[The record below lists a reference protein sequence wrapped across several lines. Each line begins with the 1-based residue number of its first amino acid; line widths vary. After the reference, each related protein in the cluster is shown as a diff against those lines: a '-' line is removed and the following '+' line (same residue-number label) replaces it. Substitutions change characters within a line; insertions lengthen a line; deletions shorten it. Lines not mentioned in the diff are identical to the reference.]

1 MTVAKAQRNLLFVAV
16 ALVLLTC
23 SGWTLSAPRPGK
35 NNVVIRGQAQDV
47 YFLPA
52 TTTGPHRKVLY
63 APGDGGWRG
72 FGITI
77 AERMASAGYDVY
89 GLDTRKYL
97 QSFANAN
104 LAPADIARD
113 YRSLGEWARE
123 SSNDPI
129 LVVGWSEGAGLAL
142 AATAEDA
149 NRDMF
154 RGVVVIGTTEQN
166 ILAWKRSDIWAE
178 IKKTL
183 PQEPTFASADYIGRV
198 APTPLFMI
206 ASSVDEYV
214 TLQSTNQLFARAANP
229 KRLIVIDADDHKY
242 GGHIE
247 ELFRALSQ
255 GLQWVQTI
263 R

>member
-1 MTVAKAQRNLLFVAV
+1 MLTIRRHNLLLVAA
-16 ALVLLTC
+16 ALFLLTC
-23 SGWTLSAPRPGK
+23 SGWALAAPHPGK
-35 NNVVIRGQAQDV
+35 NNVVIRSQVQDV
-47 YFLPA
+47 YFVPA
-52 TTTGPHRKVLY
+52 PTPGPHRKVLY

-77 AERMASAGYDVY
+77 AEKMASAGYDVY

-104 LAPADIARD
+104 LTPADIARD
-113 YRSLGEWARE
+113 YRWLGLWARE
-123 SSNDPI
+123 SSSEPI
-129 LVVGWSEGAGLAL
+129 IVVGWSEGAGLAL

-149 NRDMF
+149 NRDLF
-154 RGVVVIGTTEQN
+154 LGVVVIGTTEQN
-166 ILAWKRSDIWAE
+166 ILAWKLSDTWAE

-206 ASSVDEYV
+206 ASAGDEYV

-229 KRLIVIDADDHKY
+229 KHLIVIDADDHKY
-242 GGHIE
+242 AGRVE

>member
-1 MTVAKAQRNLLFVAV
+1 MSTIRQRDGLFVAV
-16 ALVLLTC
+16 ALFLLTC
-23 SGWTLSAPRPGK
+23 FGWTLPAPRRGK
-35 NNVVIRGQAQDV
+35 NSVVIRGHEQDV
-47 YFLPA
+47 YFIPA
-52 TTTGPHRKVLY
+52 TTAGPHRKVLY

-77 AERMASAGYDVY
+77 AENIASTGYDVY

-104 LAPADIARD
+104 LTPADIARD
-113 YRSLGEWARE
+113 YRSIGEWARE
-123 SSNDPI
+123 SSKDPI

-149 NRDMF
+149 NRDIF

-166 ILAWKRSDIWAE
+166 ILAWKWSDAWAE

-183 PQEPTFASADYIGRV
+183 PEEPTFASADYIGRV

-206 ASSVDEYV
+206 AAAGDEYV
-214 TLQSTNQLFARAANP
+214 TLQSTNQLFERAANP

-242 GGHIE
+242 AGHAE

-255 GLQWVQTI
+255 GLLWVQTN